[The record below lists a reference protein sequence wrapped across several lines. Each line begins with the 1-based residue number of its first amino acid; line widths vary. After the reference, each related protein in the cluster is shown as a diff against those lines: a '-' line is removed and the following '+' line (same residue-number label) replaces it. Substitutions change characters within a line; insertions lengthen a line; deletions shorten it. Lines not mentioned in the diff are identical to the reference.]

1 MASSAAALPCRSE
14 SFCSEVGGRPADFL
28 LTAYADRLLVVC
40 TQLGTLGSILAAQR
54 ESVLGGGTIYQVETL
69 LGPREQP
76 LPELCAR
83 QLAERLAAAG
93 CGQPLLLC
101 LALHREALTRQGVQQ
116 VVDAVLA
123 HPVWAAPER

>member
-1 MASSAAALPCRSE
+1 MVQPALPCRSE
-14 SFCSEVGGRPADFL
+14 SFSAEVGGHAADFL

-54 ESVLGGGTIYQVETL
+54 ETVLGGGATYQVDTL

-76 LPELCAR
+76 LAELCTR

-93 CGQPLLLC
+93 CAQPLLLC
-101 LALHREALTRQGVQQ
+101 LALHREGLTRQGVQQ
-116 VVDAVLA
+116 VINAVLA